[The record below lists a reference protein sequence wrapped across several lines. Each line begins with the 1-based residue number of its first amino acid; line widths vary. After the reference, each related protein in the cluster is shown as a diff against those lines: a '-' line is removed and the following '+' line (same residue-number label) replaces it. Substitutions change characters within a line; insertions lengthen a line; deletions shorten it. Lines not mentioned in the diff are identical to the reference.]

1 MAKKTVKVSL
11 SEHELGREERALVF
25 VATDGTSKLGDL
37 HVSQGGFRWYPKNS
51 KGSHHHVS
59 WKRFSQLME
68 DVPKTK

>member
-25 VATDGTSKLGDL
+25 VAEDGNSKLGKL

-51 KGSHHHVS
+51 KGSHYFVS
-59 WKRFSQLME
+59 WKGFADMME
-68 DVPKTK
+68 ALQKTK